1 MYVNYT
7 VFFFFSPVAIP
18 MAFSTSALKDFS
30 QQIQPFCTASVNTSV
45 DCDIK

>member
-1 MYVNYT
+1 MST
-7 VFFFFSPVAIP
+7 IQFFFPPVAIP